1 MKPDYTKL
9 LKEHNISSM
18 LLDEKGC
25 VNAMDICYETGK
37 EDGNI
42 EVLEWLSKMDYLSDN
57 IQYIIEEW
65 KNQNKI

>member
-18 LLDEKGC
+18 LLDETGC
-25 VNAMDICYETGK
+25 VNAMDICYKTGK
-37 EDGNI
+37 EDGNQ

-57 IQYIIEEW
+57 IEYIKDEW